1 MGFDPAKFQAVEAD
15 GFAPSEMPP
24 PGQYTVSIADAKAR
38 TLGKDNPRDM
48 LVVEY
53 ADAEGRKW
61 ADIKTFETEGQYKSA
76 KILLRQLGL
85 GQEYKDLADMDMAV
99 SGIIGEFFY
108 VEIVVS
114 KTINKTTGEPY
125 KNTQI
130 IGKAVGHEAFSGAS
144 AGVEFG
150 PQEPAP
156 VSDEPA
162 PWDEPATPEPA
173 EAQF

>member
-1 MGFDPAKFQAVEAD
+1 MPFDPGKFNSVDAD
-15 GFAPSEMPP
+15 GGFAPSEMPP
-24 PGQYTVSIADAKAR
+24 PGQYTVSINDAKAR

-53 ADAEGRKW
+53 KDADGRQW
-61 ADIKTFETEGQYKSA
+61 ADIKTFETDGQIKSA

-99 SGIIGEFFY
+99 SGLIGEYFY

-114 KTINKTTGEPY
+114 STINRATGEPY

-130 IGKAVGHEAFSGAS
+130 IGKAVGHESFSGAAASEEFARS
-144 AGVEFG
+144 A
-150 PQEPAP
+150 PAAVP
-156 VSDEPA
+156 SEPA
-162 PWDEPATPEPA
+162 PWD
-173 EAQF
+173 